1 MFAKLTGGGKI
12 FQAEEPAKE
21 KMTHLVKHG
30 MLRNIWEYVRM
41 FIEIGT
47 NQILKRLDLLAIF
60 KIASLWL
67 I

>member
-1 MFAKLTGGGKI
+1 MFAKLTGGRKI
-12 FQAEEPAKE
+12 FQAEEQAKE
-21 KMTHLVKHG
+21 KMTHLAKHG